1 MIVVTSTSVR
11 CWSVA
16 GGSNA
21 AAIGIVWS
29 DTGASAATTCS
40 GGAKTCVFETAATE
54 IASSATPGRA
64 DGAEAE
70 LVAVVACGDDGTTP
84 ARATFPTASRMGS
97 AAGSLIAPP
106 PEKLIT
112 SIPSC
117 TAASNASM
125 ISAAFAT

>member
-1 MIVVTSTSVR
+1 MIVVTSISVR
-11 CWSVA
+11 CWSLA
-16 GGSNA
+16 GASNA

-29 DTGASAATTCS
+29 DTGASAATTWS

-54 IASSATPGRA
+54 IASSATPGEPTVPNPNSSRSFP
-64 DGAEAE
+64 AEMT
-70 LVAVVACGDDGTTP
+70 GRTP
-84 ARATFPTASRMGS
+84 ARATFPTASRIGS